1 MNDNTNPESISA
13 LEFGAEP
20 LAHSGF
26 EDEEPDP
33 AFETDLYESDEEAVR

>member
-13 LEFGAEP
+13 LAFGAEP
-20 LAHSGF
+20 LASSGF

-33 AFETDLYESDEEAVR
+33 AFESEFRQPAEGARR